1 MTFLNKNQLLQNI
14 YMNIIRE
21 VDFWVQ
27 LLGQRVQMSGHY
39 GSQNRTFRTFIL
51 NQFPTL

>member
-27 LLGQRVQMSGHY
+27 LLEQKVQICG
-39 GSQNRTFRTFIL
+39 L
-51 NQFPTL
+51 PTLD